1 MPQIALE
8 KRCLLDARLQRV
20 EFGPKSV
27 EFGWLSV
34 EFEGYRVELLVGV
47 WNQIKDTGVTT
58 ICIEDKD
65 RSS

>member
-27 EFGWLSV
+27 EFGWLRV
-34 EFEGYRVELLVGV
+34 EFGGLRVEIEVRDLL
-47 WNQIKDTGVTT
+47 
-58 ICIEDKD
+58 
-65 RSS
+65 